1 MESSTAAPSSSS
13 FCFRDHQQQED
24 ATESDTSSD
33 ISSLSGYR
41 AEKSDLESMTGKAD
55 KESISRVKNKDI
67 TGTVQLHMFAPK
79 LFNGLKFY
87 FAGDFVSSYKEGL
100 QNLVIAA
107 GGTILEEELVEQ
119 TNNQAAPSRRIVVY
133 NLDPPQGCKL
143 GDEVSILW

>member
-67 TGTVQLHMFAPK
+67 TGTVQLHI
-79 LFNGLKFY
+79 
-87 FAGDFVSSYKEGL
+87 YKEGL

-107 GGTILEEELVEQ
+107 GGTILEELVEQ